1 MYYGSNKQIWVFWCS
16 WVKHPKGVEV
26 DGYGLTI
33 VDLNNV
39 GYKQDP
45 YVLVS
50 QVAHVLHVAD
60 SPKKIK
66 YIVVP
71 GKQDIIGVYGIN
83 DVEEYNQYDEMNLFT
98 DLLQNL
104 RIIEPSIRKDDKPL
118 ACKDGESRIVT
129 I

>member
-1 MYYGSNKQIWVFWCS
+1 M
-16 WVKHPKGVEV
+16 

-45 YVLVS
+45 YILVS

-71 GKQDIIGVYGIN
+71 GKQDIIGVDGIN
-83 DVEEYNQYDEMNLFT
+83 DVEDYNQYNEINLFT
-98 DLLQNL
+98 DLPQKMKIVEASL
-104 RIIEPSIRKDDKPL
+104 RKDDKH
-118 ACKDGESRIVT
+118 GTQGWRIDNCYRLNQ
-129 I
+129 